1 MEQYLQMFLQQNPQL
16 MGMNPGSMN
25 PGMMGM
31 NPGMMGMNP
40 GMMGINPGMAG
51 INPGMMGMNP
61 SMFGANNNVDINSVR
76 NMLAMNGFNEVMIN
90 NFINAN
96 FPNQQNQEIQPQQN
110 INYAGL
116 KTLLFKHKTTQ
127 KSVIIHASDN
137 ETLGSVINKYI
148 NKSGDNHVNLYINN
162 GKKLNESLTV
172 AEAGLLS
179 YTTIEVVAI
188 DELEGALII

>member
-1 MEQYLQMFLQQNPQL
+1 MFLQQNPQL

-148 NKSGDNHVNLYINN
+148 NN